1 MKTSGRG
8 IFLIRS
14 FMDVVEIHPS
24 QSGTELKMIKH
35 VHGSPAD
42 SKEASQ

>member
-35 VHGSPAD
+35 VHGTAAD